1 MEAGFV
7 ALVALSVLKGISLLL
22 SYISNNAFPQ
32 PLSEEEEQKYLELWL
47 QGDQKARNILIEH
60 NLRLVAHITKK
71 FENTGEDTEDLIS
84 IGTVGLIKAIET
96 YNKDKGTKLATYA
109 ARCIENE
116 ILMHLRTLK
125 KTRGEVSLYDPIG
138 VDREGNEIALIDILG
153 SEQDVAEMVESSY
166 EQQRVR
172 QKVSTLTPRERKVL
186 EMRYGLWHGLRR
198 TQRDIAR
205 KMGISRSYVS
215 RIEKPAPIHTT
226 S

>member
-84 IGTVGLIKAIET
+84 IGTVGLIKAINT
-96 YNKDKGTKLATYA
+96 YNKAKGTKLATYA
-109 ARCIENE
+109 ARCIEN
-116 ILMHLRTLK
+116 
-125 KTRGEVSLYDPIG
+125 
-138 VDREGNEIALIDILG
+138 DILITKTG
-153 SEQDVAEMVESSY
+153 
-166 EQQRVR
+166 RVT
-172 QKVSTLTPRERKVL
+172 QSNKVRIMGECEGAIIPLNLLRGYMDPLTFPL
-186 EMRYGLWHGLRR
+186 
-198 TQRDIAR
+198 Q
-205 KMGISRSYVS
+205 
-215 RIEKPAPIHTT
+215 
-226 S
+226 